1 MKHKL
6 RKEINNMSKAELFL
20 QEEISFIIDC
30 SIEDNDFIDSI
41 SKEQYEEIVTTI
53 REKLL
58 DNMYRYVD
66 EKIVDL
72 YYEIKEEMKEEVK

>member
-1 MKHKL
+1 
-6 RKEINNMSKAELFL
+6 MSKAELFL